1 MKRWFICTL
10 FAALMVSLTA
20 GTRLLPAA
28 HAVQAA
34 MQSSA
39 AQSAAPTGKSHG
51 TFTVE
56 LVKALDSKKLKEGD
70 EVEAKL
76 TGGITLPNGTEVARG
91 TKLIGHVTEAKA
103 RSKGGSESTLGIVF
117 DKIVRAPGEEAP
129 IKGVLQAVA
138 PNPNQEL
145 TTGGPMEYG
154 DLKQA
159 TVAPGASDTRKGPT
173 PILNDASVGVLG
185 IKGMQLG
192 PDGVLTSS
200 GKEVKLD
207 SGTRILLNVT
217 M

>member
-1 MKRWFICTL
+1 MKRWFAYTL
-10 FAALMVSLTA
+10 FAALTVLITA

-28 HAVQAA
+28 HAQAA
-34 MQSSA
+34 MQSSM

-56 LVKALDSKKLKEGD
+56 LVKPLDSKKLKEGD
-70 EVEAKL
+70 EVEARL
-76 TGGITLPNGTEVARG
+76 TGGITLPNGSEVARG
-91 TKLIGHVTEAKA
+91 SKVTGHVTEAKA
-103 RSKGGSESTLGIVF
+103 RSKGGSESSLGIVF

-138 PNPNQEL
+138 PNPNSEV
-145 TTGGPMEYG
+145 TTGGYIGYG
-154 DLKQA
+154 GLNEA
-159 TVAPGASDTRKGPT
+159 TQKPAAPDTRKEPT
-173 PILNDASVGVLG
+173 PILNDQSTGVLG
-185 IKGMQLG
+185 IKNMQLG

-207 SGTRILLNVT
+207 GGTRILLNVT